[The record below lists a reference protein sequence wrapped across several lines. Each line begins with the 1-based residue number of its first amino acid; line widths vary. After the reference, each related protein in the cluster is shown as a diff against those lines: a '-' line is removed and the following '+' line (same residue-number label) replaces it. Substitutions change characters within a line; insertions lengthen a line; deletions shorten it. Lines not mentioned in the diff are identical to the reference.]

1 MMIQETN
8 KQQEAQQVS
17 EIRSRYAAKSV
28 SEEKIDKL
36 TRLDRQARRPAE
48 IFAYTFG
55 TLGALVL
62 GVGMCLAMEIIGSLM
77 PLGIVIGV
85 IGIVMVAVNHPIYK
99 RILSQRKKKYAPE
112 IVALSDELLNH

>member
-8 KQQEAQQVS
+8 KQQESQQVS

-48 IFAYTFG
+48 IFAYTFVA
-55 TLGALVL
+55 LGALVL

-85 IGIVMVAVNHPIYK
+85 IGIVMVAVNYPIYK

>member
-1 MMIQETN
+1 MMIQEIN

-85 IGIVMVAVNHPIYK
+85 IGIVMVAVNCPIYK

>member
-85 IGIVMVAVNHPIYK
+85 IGIVMVVDNYPIYK

>member
-85 IGIVMVAVNHPIYK
+85 IGIVMVAINYPIYK

>member
-85 IGIVMVAVNHPIYK
+85 IGIVMVAVNCPIYK

>member
-8 KQQEAQQVS
+8 KQQESQQVS

-85 IGIVMVAVNHPIYK
+85 IGIVMVAVNYPIYK

>member
-1 MMIQETN
+1 MMTQETN

-85 IGIVMVAVNHPIYK
+85 IGIVMVAVNYPIYK

>member
-85 IGIVMVAVNHPIYK
+85 IGIVMVADNYPIYK

>member
-17 EIRSRYAAKSV
+17 EIRSRYAVKSV

-55 TLGALVL
+55 ALGALVL

-85 IGIVMVAVNHPIYK
+85 IGIVMVAVNCPIYK

>member
-85 IGIVMVAVNHPIYK
+85 IGIVMVAVNYPIYK

>member
-1 MMIQETN
+1 MIQETN
-8 KQQEAQQVS
+8 KQQESQQVS

-85 IGIVMVAVNHPIYK
+85 IGIVMVAVNCPIYK

>member
-17 EIRSRYAAKSV
+17 EIRSRYAVKSV

-85 IGIVMVAVNHPIYK
+85 IGIVMVVDNYPIYK

>member
-77 PLGIVIGV
+77 PLGIAIGV
-85 IGIVMVAVNHPIYK
+85 IGIVMVAVNCPIYK